1 MSNDN
6 CCATGATWK
15 IYKGSEAARTT
26 AITLDGLPFDMTAAT
41 VTAQL
46 KDRRTSGTV
55 SNGPV
60 VSCSDVAPSDYSR
73 GVVYVHFDA
82 TDTAAIQAGDR
93 AQQLEIKIVTSP
105 VAIDYIVFADVS
117 VYVFET
123 VQG

>member
-1 MSNDN
+1 MTNCD

-15 IYKGSEAARTT
+15 IYKGSEAARATV
-26 AITLDGLPFDMTAAT
+26 ITLDGLPFDMTGAT
-41 VTAQL
+41 ITAQL
-46 KDRRTSGTV
+46 KDRRTAGTV

-60 VSCSDVAPSDYSR
+60 INCADVEPSDYSR
-73 GVVYVHFDA
+73 GIVYVHFDA
-82 TDTAAIQAGDR
+82 TDTALIQAGDR

-105 VAIDYIVFADVS
+105 VAVDYIVFADVS